1 MGFLMTYS
9 TFKDREHAGKELGK
23 RLAEK
28 YRNKDAIVL
37 AVPRG
42 GVPVGVYVALELNSE
57 LDMIVTRKI
66 QIPWNPEA
74 GFGAVTVDGTII
86 LNEPMVAQLGLRK
99 DEIKE
104 LSERVIEEMKRRT
117 KEFRGDTPPP
127 RIRDRT
133 VIVVDD
139 GLASGYTMVAAV
151 KSIRKENPEKIVV
164 AVPVSPRGSL
174 KIVGKFA
181 DELVCLVVSDAY
193 MFAVADY
200 YENWYDLTDE
210 DVKKYMEGYREGKVG

>member
-1 MGFLMTYS
+1 MVYS
-9 TFKDREHAGKELGK
+9 TFKNREHAGKELGK

-28 YRNKDAIVL
+28 YRNKDVIVL
-37 AVPRG
+37 AIPRG

-57 LDMIVTRKI
+57 LDMIITRKI

-74 GFGAVTVDGTII
+74 GFGAVTVDGTIV
-86 LNEPMVAQLGLRK
+86 LNEPLVAQLGLRRE
-99 DEIKE
+99 EIKE
-104 LSERVIEEMKRRT
+104 LAERVIDEMKRRT
-117 KEFRGDTPPP
+117 REFRGDTPPP

-151 KSIRKENPEKIVV
+151 KSIRKEKPERIVV
-164 AVPVSPRGSL
+164 AVPVSPRRSL
-174 KIVGKFA
+174 KIVEKFA

-200 YENWYDLTDE
+200 YENWYDLTDD
-210 DVKKYMEGYREGKVG
+210 DVKIYMAKYREAKGG

>member
-1 MGFLMTYS
+1 MAYS

-23 RLAEK
+23 LLADK
-28 YRNKDAIVL
+28 YRNKDVIVL
-37 AVPRG
+37 VIPRG
-42 GVPVGVYVALELNSE
+42 GVPVGVYVALELNSD
-57 LDMIVTRKI
+57 LDMIITRKI

-74 GFGAVTVDGTII
+74 GFGAVTVDGTIV

-99 DEIKE
+99 DDIKE
-104 LSERVIEEMKRRT
+104 LAEKVIKEMKRRT

-127 RIRDRT
+127 RVRDRT

-139 GLASGYTMVAAV
+139 GLASGYTMIAAV
-151 KSIRKENPEKIVV
+151 KSIQKENPEKIVV
-164 AVPVSPRGSL
+164 AVPVSPRRSL
-174 KIVGKFA
+174 KIVEKIA
-181 DELVCLVVSDAY
+181 DGLVCLVVSDAY

-210 DVKKYMEGYREGKVG
+210 DVKRYMAKYRDEKSE